1 MLNNN
6 YRYADLAPAIE
17 LDFVGKVSSTEKTL
31 IKPLTPGE
39 TIPSFHIHKKN
50 IIARADFLRTVNGS
64 LPVAQLLD
72 RPLVLAFHSIHW
84 NGYGDRRLQE
94 LQDIYA
100 DVRVMGGNLLVA
112 TAEDKTIFDFAAQN
126 YQLPFATIF
135 DQHNHIAKKAGIYSA
150 TDPIWDRVAGIE
162 ADVAIPAVYVL
173 TPSLKVTYASTDAW
187 FEHSLPSK
195 DILSAIYEASQ
206 VEEQGIA
213 I

>member
-1 MLNNN
+1 MPNNN
-6 YRYADLAPAIE
+6 YRYADLSPEFE
-17 LDFVGKVSSTEKTL
+17 LDFAGKTFQEKTL
-31 IKPLTPGE
+31 IKPLTAGE
-39 TIPSFHIHKKN
+39 TLPSFHIHKKN
-50 IIARADFLRTVNGS
+50 IIARADFLRTINGS
-64 LPVAQLLD
+64 LPISQLLD

-94 LQDIYA
+94 LQDLYA

-112 TAEDKTIFDFAAQN
+112 TAEDKATFDFAAQN
-126 YQLPFATIF
+126 FQLPFATIH

-150 TDPIWDRVAGIE
+150 TDPIWDRVSGVE

-173 TPSLKVTYASTDAW
+173 TPSLKVTYASVDAW
-187 FEHSLPSK
+187 FENTLPVR

-206 VEEQGIA
+206 VEQQGIA